1 MRVALDP
8 LGGYAIGYDIFE
20 GNIYEGHT
28 LSPFLEKTSQKFNL
42 DKPIVV
48 ADAGLLS
55 NENIKALEDKNY
67 EYIIGVPLP

>member
-1 MRVALDP
+1 MGKLFWQ
-8 LGGYAIGYDIFE
+8 LYYDIFE

-28 LSPFLEKTSQKFNL
+28 IISFLEKTAKKFNL

-67 EYIIGVPLP
+67 EYIIGARIKNNRRK